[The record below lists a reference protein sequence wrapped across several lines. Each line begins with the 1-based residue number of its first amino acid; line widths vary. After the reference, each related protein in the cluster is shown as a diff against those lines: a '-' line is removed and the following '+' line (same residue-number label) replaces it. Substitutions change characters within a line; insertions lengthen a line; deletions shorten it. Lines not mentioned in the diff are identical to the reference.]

1 VSNLGSL
8 MLTRGDYARAQ
19 PLTREGLAI
28 FEEVGSKH
36 GAAVA
41 LENLGCAAVWE
52 GRYRE
57 AVALLKESLV
67 RFRELGTPLYVAH
80 ALDELAVVA
89 ALNQDSINAARLLG
103 AVDRI
108 LSETG
113 GALAPDT
120 QALQARAVAAIRE
133 RLDESEFEA
142 ARAEGRAKT
151 LDAAVD
157 CALEATYA

>member
-1 VSNLGSL
+1 

-19 PLTREGLAI
+19 ALTSEGLTI

-52 GRYRE
+52 KRF
-57 AVALLKESLV
+57 ADAAPLLKESLV
-67 RFRELGTPLYVAH
+67 RFRDLQTPVYIAH

-89 ALNQDSINAARLLG
+89 AFTEHGITAARLLG

-108 LSETG
+108 LAETG
-113 GALAPDT
+113 GTLAPDT
-120 QALQARAVAAIRE
+120 QELHMRALAAIRE
-133 RLDESEFEA
+133 RLDESEFQRA
-142 ARAEGRAKT
+142 HAEGAEKDV
-151 LDAAVD
+151 DAAVTF
-157 CALEATYA
+157 ALDASYA